1 MSQLWDTSGI
11 APQKN
16 IVMAG
21 ETIPAIFWNAV
32 TARGPHVWMRQKDFG
47 IWRSWTWNETAQAVR
62 EIGHGL
68 MALGFEARHTSSL
81 LSNNNIE
88 WVLGRSLLNTSP
100 VQPNKR
106 WITWVEGGTE
116 N

>member
-32 TARGPHVWMRQKDFG
+32 TARGPNV
-47 IWRSWTWNETAQAVR
+47 
-62 EIGHGL
+62 
-68 MALGFEARHTSSL
+68 SS
-81 LSNNNIE
+81 
-88 WVLGRSLLNTSP
+88 
-100 VQPNKR
+100 
-106 WITWVEGGTE
+106 
-116 N
+116 

>member
-11 APQKN
+11 APQKS

-32 TARGPHVWMRQKDFG
+32 AARGPNVWMRQKDFG

-68 MALGFEARHTSSL
+68 MALGFEARHTSSI
-81 LSNNNIE
+81 LSNTNIE
-88 WVLGRSLLNTSP
+88 WVLCDLAVLSA
-100 VQPNKR
+100 
-106 WITWVEGGTE
+106 GGVSNGIYPTDAAE
-116 N
+116 